1 MSVVKARAAK
11 SASAKGKSK
20 VVPVKRKP
28 NPEKSGKG
36 KQGRKAATHTKVD
49 DGQDDGG
56 AGDSSAGPFL
66 YEGDPG
72 FERAFQASRLA
83 RRQAQEAHEDDPG
96 LEDASGLRPR
106 QAPEAPEGQFFQ
118 EGDPGFEAAY
128 QASRLRRQQAA
139 QQAPQLPEVRH
150 APRRPPRRAPTPESV
165 PREPLSHT
173 ESQARQGIEEAIQAA
188 RLRRRQARQAQAAPE
203 VRPAPRRPP
212 RAAPAH
218 ESVSR
223 AYTSDSGSQSLEG
236 PTLLAPSRPRPIN
249 PITGLPFLGP
259 RRRPEALSGYGDRQT
274 RRRSP
279 AVGSSIRAA
288 PSTSVRDNTMR
299 PVAPRSGFPV
309 PPAMNFRPS
318 VYAPGP
324 DGMHY
329 HFTDNSGIPAFTRH
343 FEPTNSHIGFTPYQR
358 RVRAHQIPVPPPQPS
373 VNPYSVPP
381 PHQLSATPYSVS
393 PPFPSLPFPPFT
405 SPPPIQSNP
414 IKIHTHTTTHHI
426 TPPIQLLILIPPD
439 RPPLPTSTT
448 TPSSPQQRPRRS
460 HRQQSTA

>member
-11 SASAKGKSK
+11 SAPAKGKSK

-28 NPEKSGKG
+28 SPEKSGKG
-36 KQGRKAATHTKVD
+36 RKGRKVATHTEVD
-49 DGQDDGG
+49 DGQEDGG

-96 LEDASGLRPR
+96 LEEASGLRPR

-139 QQAPQLPEVRH
+139 QRAAQQAPQIPEVRH
-150 APRRPPRRAPTPESV
+150 APRRPPRRAPTPESA
-165 PREPLSHT
+165 PRELLSHT

-203 VRPAPRRPP
+203 IRPAPRRPL

-218 ESVSR
+218 DSVPQ

-236 PTLLAPSRPRPIN
+236 STLLAPSRPRPIN

-279 AVGSSIRAA
+279 AVGSSTRAA
-288 PSTSVRDNTMR
+288 PSTTLRDNTMR

-309 PPAMNFRPS
+309 PPTMNFRPS

-329 HFTDNSGIPAFTRH
+329 HFTDDSAIPAFARH

-381 PHQLSATPYSVS
+381 PHQLSATPYPVS
-393 PPFPSLPFPPFT
+393 PPFPSIPSLPLL
-405 SPPPIQSNP
+405 QSNP
-414 IKIHTHTTTHHI
+414 IKIHTHTAAHQT
-426 TPPIQLLILIPPD
+426 TPPIQIQIQVLILILPD

-448 TPSSPQQRPRRS
+448 TPSSPQQRPRR
-460 HRQQSTA
+460 